1 MSKYIPPYKLRMM
14 QENNAEIDARIQ
26 DISSKT
32 ATLKRASA
40 NMRTNKYVPPLF
52 SGGDMMPV
60 QDCKYGLKCPFGLQC
75 KFNHSKKQKQKFAE
89 VIQDQPT
96 AAVRSMKQQ
105 EIDNVRSQTY
115 CKYGVNCT
123 FAFEC
128 KFGHTEEERAVWE
141 DARQKQEEEEARAA
155 AVWREDQTP
164 AAEPVS
170 CADEPCCN
178 TRNHP
183 SDKVIDAPVV
193 GAKKVQRKLSAPVA
207 PVAIVSD
214 DLLFQIKMAFVVM
227 FGLCMSVIIGQLS
240 AASHFDVGFIIG
252 LAVAI
257 PAFVYATAGW
267 WNFQKQ
273 VPMVDDVGITTKT
286 VVNE

>member
-1 MSKYIPPYKLRMM
+1 M
-14 QENNAEIDARIQ
+14 IDARIQ

-32 ATLKRASA
+32 ASLKRASA

-60 QDCKYGLKCPFGLQC
+60 QDCKYGTKCPFGLSC
-75 KFNHSKKQKQKFAE
+75 KFKHSKKHMQKFAE
-89 VIQDQPT
+89 AIQDQPT
-96 AAVRSMKQQ
+96 AAVRTMKQQ

-141 DARQKQEEEEARAA
+141 NARQKQEEEEARAA
-155 AVWREDQTP
+155 AAWREEE
-164 AAEPVS
+164 ARAEPDS

-178 TRNHP
+178 THDHP
-183 SDKVIDAPVV
+183 SDKVIDTPVV
-193 GAKKVQRKLSAPVA
+193 AKKTQRKLSAPIA

-252 LAVAI
+252 LAVAV

-273 VPMVDDVGITTKT
+273 VPMVDDIGTTTKAI
-286 VVNE
+286 VYE